1 MRRRRTARVLAGACM
16 LFVALVQSLPAQDIL
31 GTEWRSGADGRLEFR
46 VLGER
51 ASQNGGEAW
60 KPLIPELRA
69 TVASEMSAEA
79 QFLAEL
85 GPIAILPLFLHGHG
99 GAVGIAEAERRLTK
113 LGIGHTILATQGP
126 WPDDETHDL
135 LRISLLS
142 RSGVAVS
149 RLAMRH
155 FEKSPSRFVRAAAAA
170 AANDETERP
179 LRARSEQARLGAVTS
194 IPSGHVF
201 ALGIDAA
208 ALADIDG
215 MLAAWRH
222 YCRRRASEG
231 DLRAGGSV
239 PLDQFA
245 VMQRWMDIPGQLP
258 VEVAAVIG
266 NWRCDYVALVGFGN
280 GSWWLRVEGD
290 FSPDIGRRG
299 LRALGGEVDEARG
312 DGVRTVLRGLRVT
325 LTATSLEVEAGD
337 VPVEHRV
344 GHDPELLR
352 LSKDAD
358 AWARVGKGE
367 VLQELGL
374 AGIDLQLRGGVLT
387 GTAAAPVPAD
397 VVSAWRRWRAN
408 VPSKPTDRLGGL
420 ELQELEAIPAGCREE
435 ERDRLAWCR
444 LLQSLEIEAKDGEAV
459 LRLDLGSLSA
469 IDRVRLLARWPGK
482 ARRLVEEL
490 PRGR

>member
-1 MRRRRTARVLAGACM
+1 MRRRWASRLRAVACLLLTALPQ
-16 LFVALVQSLPAQDIL
+16 FLPAQDIL
-31 GTEWRSGADGRLEFR
+31 GTEWRSAAGGRLEFR
-46 VLGER
+46 VLGEPAPQDG
-51 ASQNGGEAW
+51 ASIWQ
-60 KPLIPELRA
+60 PLIPELRA
-69 TVASEMSAEA
+69 MVASEMSDEA

-85 GPIAILPLFLHGHG
+85 GPMAILPLFLHGHG

-155 FEKSPSRFVRAAAAA
+155 FQKSPSRFVRAAAAV
-170 AANDETERP
+170 AANDAAERS
-179 LRARSEQARLGAVTS
+179 LRARSDQARLDAITNM
-194 IPSGHVF
+194 PSGHVF
-201 ALGIDAA
+201 ALGVDAA

-215 MLAAWRH
+215 LLAAWRH

-231 DLRAGGSV
+231 DLRAGGAV

-258 VEVAAVIG
+258 LEVAAVIG
-266 NWRCDYVALVGFGN
+266 NWRCDYVAFARFGN
-280 GSWWLRVEGD
+280 GAWWLHVAGD
-290 FSPDIGRRG
+290 FSPDVSRRG
-299 LRALGGEVDEARG
+299 LRSLGGEIGEARG
-312 DGVRTVLRGLRVT
+312 DAARAVLRGLRVT
-325 LTATSLEVEAGD
+325 VTATALEVEAGD
-337 VPVEHRV
+337 VPVDHRV

-352 LSKDAD
+352 LTEGVD
-358 AWARVGKGE
+358 AWARVGRGE
-367 VLQELGL
+367 DLQALGL

-397 VVSAWRRWRAN
+397 LVSAWRRWLAN

-420 ELQELEAIPAGCREE
+420 ELQELEALSAGSREE
-435 ERDRLAWCR
+435 ERDGLAWCR
-444 LLQSLEIEAKDGEAV
+444 LLQSVEIDARDGGAV
-459 LRLDLGSLSA
+459 LRLDLRNLST
-469 IDRVRLLARWPGK
+469 IDLVRLLARWPGK
-482 ARRLVEEL
+482 ARRLVEGL